1 MNRDLLPKLLA
12 WKRQPSRKPLL
23 IDGARQ
29 TGKTYLLTRLLGQEF
44 QAVHH
49 YDFLSNPSLGDAFEG
64 ALTPQTVLS
73 NLELISERR
82 IDPKRDLLV
91 FDEIGEC
98 PRAVTALKYF
108 AEQAPSLFVAASGS
122 NIGLLGSFPVG
133 KVEQHI
139 LRPLSFHEFLQ
150 ALEQPA
156 LLHAFGNRA
165 HHKAAHEKLL
175 EQLLNYTFTGGMP
188 EAVQAW
194 VDLADQGILAQT
206 QKVRQIH
213 GDLVAGY
220 GRDFGKY
227 AGATDAGIIAA
238 IFEAVPSQLS
248 AVLDESVQRFKFKN
262 VHPKKARYSD
272 LEGGISWL
280 EKCRLVLKNYPL
292 EGRPR
297 SPLAAQRKVNRVKLF
312 LHDVGLLTHM
322 LGLGYR
328 EIQEQRFEY
337 KGYVAENFVAQELA
351 VAGLDP
357 TYSWTDARAEIE
369 FIATDQEGKVIPLE
383 VKSGRRTRAR
393 SLQSFV
399 TKCQPDKTIKLTGTQ
414 GSPATEKRHLVYP
427 LYFTAAAVQDHDL
440 A

>member
-108 AEQAPSLFVAASGS
+108 SEQAPSLFVAASGS

-206 QKVRQIH
+206 QKVRQIR
-213 GDLVAGY
+213 LL
-220 GRDFGKY
+220 KK
-227 AGATDAGIIAA
+227 IA
-238 IFEAVPSQLS
+238 
-248 AVLDESVQRFKFKN
+248 
-262 VHPKKARYSD
+262 
-272 LEGGISWL
+272 
-280 EKCRLVLKNYPL
+280 
-292 EGRPR
+292 
-297 SPLAAQRKVNRVKLF
+297 
-312 LHDVGLLTHM
+312 
-322 LGLGYR
+322 
-328 EIQEQRFEY
+328 
-337 KGYVAENFVAQELA
+337 
-351 VAGLDP
+351 
-357 TYSWTDARAEIE
+357 
-369 FIATDQEGKVIPLE
+369 
-383 VKSGRRTRAR
+383 
-393 SLQSFV
+393 
-399 TKCQPDKTIKLTGTQ
+399 
-414 GSPATEKRHLVYP
+414 
-427 LYFTAAAVQDHDL
+427 
-440 A
+440 